1 MGLFTKK
8 EELPPMPA
16 GPPRAAKWIGVCLA
30 ATALLTVADLWS
42 KDWALETLSAERT
55 AEPPPV
61 CEANEQGYIVHQRR
75 QTEVVELVEGSLEFR
90 YQENCGA
97 AFGLFRNQPA
107 WVRNSVFGLAA
118 VLASLA
124 LLWMFAKGRGGRFFA
139 MSVPFVVSGAIGNL
153 VDRLR
158 LGYVV
163 DFIRFYW
170 DGELFGLREWPTFN
184 VADVTITIGVIFLII
199 DGYLEGKR
207 HKAWAAE
214 QGGVPAPG
222 AVGDKKAKAV

>member
-1 MGLFTKK
+1 M
-8 EELPPMPA
+8 
-16 GPPRAAKWIGVCLA
+16 
-30 ATALLTVADLWS
+30 
-42 KDWALETLSAERT
+42 
-55 AEPPPV
+55 
-61 CEANEQGYIVHQRR
+61 
-75 QTEVVELVEGSLEFR
+75 VELVDGSLEFR

-199 DGYLEGKR
+199 DGYLEGRR
-207 HKAWAAE
+207 HKAWLAG
-214 QGGVPAPG
+214 QSGLPAPG
-222 AVGDKKAKAV
+222 AVGDKKVKAV